1 MPYKDDLKDTMESM
15 EALMKYNYD
24 LKLEDKKLE
33 RVKSKNK
40 ILTDIHNEL
49 RIANEDF
56 IKKNKAII
64 LENNRLTLE
73 KADEINK
80 KQDKIVVLNREISTN
95 EKYLKEIKE
104 KLHQGE
110 VDLLKFNGLKDKI
123 VKTQK
128 QFIVA
133 QERLNKV
140 ITQGKQ
146 EDEDNKARLAELIK
160 REDIATA
167 KMLEIDKKAYAVT
180 KLEKNM
186 RSYGIKVA
194 EQIKSS
200 LK

>member
-186 RSYGIKVA
+186 RSYGMKVA